1 MAERA
6 DRSDA
11 SVPPSC
17 PRELS
22 MRALLFAN
30 QPGTALAPLTDDT
43 CVPLLPV
50 LCKPI
55 IVHALEALAGA
66 EIEEVLVVISP
77 HAERVEAELGDGT
90 RWGLPLTYITTPNDV
105 PWPDVV
111 SRLGRFLDGQEEFL
125 AVRADVMRSD
135 GGLAEFLSVAS
146 SRPESNIEGVAFKGG
161 AAGLRLV
168 RGSWDDEYTPVLMES
183 TSVVPVIDHASLLA
197 ANCRAAAG
205 ELGSQW
211 IGGHAIA
218 EGVRIGSHSEI
229 ARDTLRSPPFFADEG
244 VKVRPGAQL
253 DGPVVLGQNVI
264 VDEGAVIHNAMVMPN
279 TYVGR
284 QVELRNAIAWRKQ
297 LIRVDLGTST
307 RIDDPFLL
315 GDLSDS
321 PAFRA
326 VSDWA
331 QRIAAGGLLLLSA
344 PLWPVVTVAS
354 LFSAPGRPFRK
365 VELLG
370 NRRQLTP
377 GAADRGTRQ
386 PFTYWEAALPVPFLS
401 GLGRLV
407 SVIKGDLALV
417 GVRPLSAERT
427 DELQDEW
434 QLGRESAPV
443 GLVGP
448 AHAHGESEE
457 EKLLLEALF
466 AQGEGDWKGLSIL
479 SSSLSALCSGAA
491 W

>member
-1 MAERA
+1 
-6 DRSDA
+6 
-11 SVPPSC
+11 
-17 PRELS
+17 

-55 IVHALEALAGA
+55 IVHALESLAGVG
-66 EIEEVLVVISP
+66 IEEVLVVVSP

-90 RWGLPLTYITTPNDV
+90 RWGLPLSYITTPNDV
-105 PWPDVV
+105 SWPDVV
-111 SRLGRFLDGQEEFL
+111 SRLGRFLDGQDEFL
-125 AVRADVMRSD
+125 AMRADVVRSD
-135 GGLAEFLSVAS
+135 GGLAEFLAAANL
-146 SRPESNIEGVAFKGG
+146 RPESNIEGVAFKGG

-168 RGSWDDEYTPVLMES
+168 RGDWDDEYTPVLMES
-183 TSVVPVIDHASLLA
+183 SSVVTVNDHASLLA
-197 ANCRAAAG
+197 ANCKAAAG
-205 ELGSQW
+205 ELGSQV

-264 VDEGAVIHNAMVMPN
+264 VDEGAVIHNALVMPN

-326 VSDWA
+326 VSHWA
-331 QRIAAGGLLLLSA
+331 QRVAAGVLLVLSA

-354 LFSAPGRPFRK
+354 LISRPAKPFRK

-370 NRRQLTP
+370 NRRELIP
-377 GAADRGTRQ
+377 GAAERGARL
-386 PFTYWEAALPVPFLS
+386 PFSCWQAAVPVPFLS

-407 SVIKGDLALV
+407 PVIKGDLALV

-427 DELQDEW
+427 GELQDEW

-448 AHAHGESEE
+448 AHVHGDSEE

-466 AQGEGDWKGLSIL
+466 AQGEGNWTGVSV
-479 SSSLSALCSGAA
+479 LSASLAALFSGAA
-491 W
+491 WKARAGLPV